1 MNYIINRVYLVRPLK
16 KARGHIPNIFL
27 VLKYFCRA
35 QGIFGKKSP
44 VFLIAKKSPSK
55 AIKDAGVIQI
65 CPEDYMIIS
74 CLYNIK
80 TKRGI
85 LMNDHILSSM
95 ST

>member
-1 MNYIINRVYLVRPLK
+1 MGTFFNSKYFSSIQ
-16 KARGHIPNIFL
+16 IFL
-27 VLKYFCRA
+27 
-35 QGIFGKKSP
+35 QGRGNLWKKST

-55 AIKDAGVIQI
+55 TIKDAGLIQI